1 MDQEERA
8 TIDILKQT
16 NPWWDNENFTFN
28 LLEREEYLSN
38 IMDRKDRLIQ
48 ILIGARRV
56 GKTFILKSVINHLLL
71 EGAKEKNV
79 LYISCDAREVRD
91 LGIKRVIDIYIKQF
105 KINLKQRIYI
115 FLDEVQEVKDW
126 QSDVKYFYDNLS
138 IQFYLTGSSSL
149 ILSSKTS
156 KLTGRFILHQVL
168 PLSFKEYLLFTNT
181 KIIKDKKNNEKIL
194 EEYLQTGGYPEY
206 VLLKNRQYLMD
217 AIESTLYRELLE
229 VYGIRKPKL
238 LRTLIEYLSDKVTN
252 YVSAN
257 KIRQDLK
264 VDDKTA
270 AFYLQYLQDIY
281 LLYPVYKYGR
291 SYKISKNSIPKYYF
305 NDTGI
310 LNVFSLYPK
319 IGQLTEN
326 VVFLHLLRKSRS
338 KQSLNIFYDV
348 INNIE
353 IDFRAQNQLYEVKF
367 RDGEDNNLEKYQL
380 INNDNV
386 TFIRKEVDDM
396 FVSMLPSQKQITL
409 LDFLQS

>member
-229 VYGIRKPKL
+229 VYGIRNPKL